1 MANFMDNNASAA
13 AVAENNTWNSI
24 YIPMIPTDLMLD
36 DKPCNSIETL
46 TDYFENKTC
55 IGKVKRV
62 DLITKP
68 RGNYTV
74 LAAFVQ
80 FEEWYPDSD
89 KIRNHLNHP
98 KSNGEFRLGGY
109 YSKSSNRFV
118 NFYSSQNS
126 TYQRFITAK
135 INKTPIPEIAPME
148 ASELNIH
155 QLVHSLELARETI
168 ANNEKLL
175 AEQSARIAELEQL
188 LAEKPA
194 DNA

>member
-1 MANFMDNNASAA
+1 MATFMDTTVNATT
-13 AVAENNTWNSI
+13 VENTWTSI
-24 YIPMIPTDLMLD
+24 YIPMIPQDIMLD
-36 DKPCNSIETL
+36 DKTCANVDGL
-46 TDYFENKTC
+46 TDYFENKAC

-68 RGNYTV
+68 RGNFTV
-74 LAAFVQ
+74 LAAFVH
-80 FEEWYPDSD
+80 FEQWYPDSD

-109 YSKSSNRFV
+109 FDKSANRFV
-118 NFYSSQNS
+118 NFYSSQNR
-126 TYQRFITAK
+126 TYQRFLPVK
-135 INKTPIPEIAPME
+135 INKTPIPEIKPME

-188 LAEKPA
+188 LAAKPDA
-194 DNA
+194 ETA